1 VIFSGV
7 FMLLSK
13 NQEEKVRY
21 LYRVDLLIQYYLLLN
36 FILTTTVILPGL
48 LPGLLSITIN
58 KYYYYH
64 HEYSIYSLKIDG
76 STVTGI

>member
-1 VIFSGV
+1 
-7 FMLLSK
+7 MLLSK

-21 LYRVDLLIQYYLLLN
+21 LYRVNLLIQHYLLLN
-36 FILTTTVILPGL
+36 LILITTITLPGL
-48 LPGLLSITIN
+48 FPGLLSITIN

-64 HEYSIYSLKIDG
+64 HEYLIYSLKIDG